1 MKRVLTVFFAMI
13 ILTACS
19 NDEINTYKYKYVG
32 EGTYW
37 EAEYSFKG
45 TEKWGEEDGRGTY
58 SNENRDEFIL
68 KFKGSLKELSSVKNL
83 EYSYE
88 TSAGGGGGTREFD
101 DHPKEKIFKSTG
113 GSKNGG
119 KVNEDEIIQVHVKW
133 DDFEESF
140 VLHSNK

>member
-1 MKRVLTVFFAMI
+1 MHIGKLSIHLKEQRNGEKKTV
-13 ILTACS
+13 
-19 NDEINTYKYKYVG
+19 E
-32 EGTYW
+32 
-37 EAEYSFKG
+37 
-45 TEKWGEEDGRGTY
+45 GTY

-101 DHPKEKIFKSTG
+101 DPPKVKIFKSTG

-140 VLHSNK
+140 VLHNNK

>member
-1 MKRVLTVFFAMI
+1 LKKILTVFFAMI

-19 NDEINTYKYKYVG
+19 NEEIINYEYKYVG
-32 EGTYW
+32 EGKYW
-37 EAEYSFKG
+37 EAEYLLKG
-45 TEKWGEEDGRGTY
+45 TELWGEEDGRGTY
-58 SNENRDEFIL
+58 SNENSDEFVL
-68 KFKGSLKELSSVKNL
+68 KYKGSLKELSSVKHL

-101 DHPKEKIFKSTG
+101 DPPKEKIFKSTG
-113 GSKNGG
+113 GSKNGA

-140 VLHSNK
+140 ELHK